1 MAKRTAAGSTDATGP
16 RWLDDRQQ
24 AAWMEVVVLMMRL
37 PALLDAQLQRDAD
50 LTHFEY
56 GVMSSLSTA
65 PDRTLRM
72 SALADFTSASLSR
85 LSHVVSR
92 LERRGYVERSRCDGP
107 GRATNVRLT
116 DAGYRKVVEAAPGHV
131 DTVRQLVIDHLD
143 GEQLDALVEIGRRI
157 RPALSA
163 VPD

>member
-1 MAKRTAAGSTDATGP
+1 
-16 RWLDDRQQ
+16 
-24 AAWMEVVVLMMRL
+24 MEIVVLMMRL

-92 LERRGYVERSRCDGP
+92 LERHRRCRSSSSA
-107 GRATNVRLT
+107 ATARV
-116 DAGYRKVVEAAPGHV
+116 APP
-131 DTVRQLVIDHLD
+131 T
-143 GEQLDALVEIGRRI
+143 RR
-157 RPALSA
+157 
-163 VPD
+163 

>member
-1 MAKRTAAGSTDATGP
+1 
-16 RWLDDRQQ
+16 
-24 AAWMEVVVLMMRL
+24 MEIVVLMMRL

-92 LERRGYVERSRCDGP
+92 LERRGFVRRSRCDGP
-107 GRATNVRLT
+107 GRATNATLT
-116 DAGYRKVVEAAPGHV
+116 DAGYRAVVDAAPGHV
-131 DTVRQLVIDHLD
+131 ETVRRLVMDQLD
-143 GEQLDALVEIGRRI
+143 GKHLDALVEIGHRL
-157 RPALSA
+157 RPALA
-163 VPD
+163 AAPE